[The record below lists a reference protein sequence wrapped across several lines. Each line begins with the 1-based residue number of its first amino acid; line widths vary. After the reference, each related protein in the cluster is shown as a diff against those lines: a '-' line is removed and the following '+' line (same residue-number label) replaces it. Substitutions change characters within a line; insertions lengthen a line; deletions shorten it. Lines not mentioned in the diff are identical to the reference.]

1 MVEIY
6 YSFDR
11 DFGDVDHS
19 SSCQQMY
26 VVQYQNKIIH
36 MQCDTQAQGKTGAGI
51 WLWSKKI

>member
-11 DFGDVDHS
+11 DIGDVDHS

-36 MQCDTQAQGKTGAGI
+36 MQCDTQAQGKTGAGS
-51 WLWSKKI
+51 LL